1 LGGGSPQFDTNW
13 GHYNSDWIIT
23 PPGLTGPLVVR
34 AENLRNGQ
42 PLVFVGPYGTGP
54 IYGTD
59 TLQGKSVNQF
69 AAMAFDTD
77 HPPKATYTFGT
88 PYVQWLV
95 EDGWP
100 HTSTGFCVGIEIDG
114 PTFSELIHNQV
125 DVS

>member
-1 LGGGSPQFDTNW
+1 V
-13 GHYNSDWIIT
+13 
-23 PPGLTGPLVVR
+23 VVR
-34 AENLRNGQ
+34 AVNLRNGQ

-77 HPPKATYTFGT
+77 HPPKATYNFGS
-88 PYVQWLV
+88 PYVQWPV

-114 PTFSELIHNQV
+114 PTFSELIHDQV